1 MFMKIFKL
9 CNHHLDILTW
19 MYVNIFIGN
28 SYDSNDKILISIRFS
43 PDQCE
48 KVGRCEDSKHK

>member
-1 MFMKIFKL
+1 MTLM
-9 CNHHLDILTW
+9 T
-19 MYVNIFIGN
+19 
-28 SYDSNDKILISIRFS
+28 KILISIRFS